1 MLGTHAIL
9 PYPATCDDRRRFMI
23 APFFV
28 AQIRL
33 WPNLHELLGVEE
45 LLRQLVANVFFFLR
59 ESLYNMYI
67 YIHIMDS
74 PLKVG
79 IVV

>member
-1 MLGTHAIL
+1 
-9 PYPATCDDRRRFMI
+9 MI